1 MRSDTKYVMYSIFQQ
16 MLMESEAFLYVL
28 CLKYYDFGLNILEK
42 AWVTSH
48 INIHYCGNLVKTKH
62 TQQYLKEKLGVKIA
76 WQRALVR
83 KSSGPIESIYRFT
96 AHVIKMQ

>member
-42 AWVTSH
+42 A
-48 INIHYCGNLVKTKH
+48 
-62 TQQYLKEKLGVKIA
+62 
-76 WQRALVR
+76 
-83 KSSGPIESIYRFT
+83 
-96 AHVIKMQ
+96 